1 MVFNDLRRERIKD
14 VEFDWDEILSFE
26 GETGPY
32 VQYTHA
38 RLASIQRKAAD
49 RGEGS
54 GDPDWAAL
62 EDARGVL
69 LRIGRFPDVLRSAA
83 RNAEPSEVT
92 TWLLGLSREVNGW
105 YASHRVLG
113 QESGV
118 TTARLALV
126 RATQQAIAAG
136 LRLLGVA
143 APEEM

>member
-1 MVFNDLRRERIKD
+1 
-14 VEFDWDEILSFE
+14 
-26 GETGPY
+26 
-32 VQYTHA
+32 
-38 RLASIQRKAAD
+38 
-49 RGEGS
+49 
-54 GDPDWAAL
+54 
-62 EDARGVL
+62 
-69 LRIGRFPDVLRSAA
+69 A

-92 TWLLGLSREVNGW
+92 TWLLGLSREVNAW

-126 RATQQAIAAG
+126 RATQQAISAG